1 MTGTDTEDPEV
12 SPADRARRRRVFG
25 RLELVATILIAV
37 ATVLTAWS
45 AFQSTKW
52 GGVQAN
58 SYAAASAA
66 RTESGKAGA
75 LANTQVTIDVTIWAD
90 WLAAL
95 ADELRLDPNA
105 SRGPDGTY
113 QADPEQL
120 SGVLFDRFRDEFKP
134 AVEAWLAQRPLENP
148 DADATPF
155 VVPEYRLAERERESR
170 LTVRAESRAAE
181 ARDANQTGDNYVLT
195 TVLFASVLFF
205 AGISSK
211 FESLR
216 NHSIMIIMAVLILIA
231 GVTILA
237 TYPIEI

>member
-1 MTGTDTEDPEV
+1 MTGVDTGDPEV
-12 SPADRARRRRVFG
+12 SPTERARRRRVFG

-52 GGVQAN
+52 SGVQAN
-58 SYAAASAA
+58 FYAAASAA

-75 LANTQVTIDVTIWAD
+75 LANTQATIDVTVWTD

-95 ADELRLDPNA
+95 ADELRLDPNS

-120 SGVLFDRFRDEFKP
+120 SGILFDRFRDEFKP

-155 VVPEYRLAERERESR
+155 VVPEYRLAERERERR

-231 GVTILA
+231 GMAILA

>member
-1 MTGTDTEDPEV
+1 MSGVDPGGVEDSPTEK
-12 SPADRARRRRVFG
+12 ARHRRVFG
-25 RLELVATILIAV
+25 RLELIATILIAI

-58 SYAAASAA
+58 SYAGAGAV
-66 RTESGKAGA
+66 RTESAKAGSI
-75 LANTQVTIDVTIWAD
+75 ANTQVTIDVTVWTD

-95 ADELRLDPNA
+95 SDELQLDPNA
-105 SRGPDGTY
+105 SQGPDGTY
-113 QADPEQL
+113 QADPEEL

-148 DADATPF
+148 DADGTPF
-155 VVPEYRLAERERESR
+155 VVPEYKLAEREREKR
-170 LTVRAESRAAE
+170 LTVRADALAAE

-216 NHSIMIIMAVLILIA
+216 NHSIMIIMAVVLLIA
-231 GVTILA
+231 GMTIVA